1 MNSLRTRVALPALA
15 AGALLALAGCG
26 ESRGEID
33 GKVALDG
40 KTVPGGVVK
49 VYPSKDANPETPGQ
63 PLTTAILQDGTFVVT
78 NVPTGPAQI
87 TVEEHLR
94 LSPIGGGKAPGADER
109 FMPIPA
115 RYKDK
120 AKSGL
125 SIDVKSG
132 KQPLDLQLKSE
143 G

>member
-1 MNSLRTRVALPALA
+1 MNRLRTRVALQALA
-15 AGALLALAGCG
+15 AGAMLALAGCG
-26 ESRGEID
+26 EQRGQID
-33 GKVALDG
+33 GKVTLDG
-40 KTVPGGVVK
+40 KPVPGGVVS
-49 VYPSKDANPETPGQ
+49 VYPSKDANPELPGQ
-63 PLTTAILQDGTFVVT
+63 PVQTQIAQDGTFVVN
-78 NVPTGPAQI
+78 NVPVGPAQI
-87 TVEEHLR
+87 TVEPILR
-94 LSPIGGGKAPGADER
+94 LSPIGGGKAPGADAR
-109 FMPIPA
+109 YMPIPD